1 MHCTLFPPDLSQTF
15 PSKKACSQ
23 QRNCA
28 ANSMHYTM

>member
-1 MHCTLFPPDLSQTF
+1 MRCTLFPPDLLQAF

-23 QRNCA
+23 QRNRA